1 MFNSEVEYEKSNHLV
16 SFLLLDLSSVWQLL
30 PMQEAG
36 GGASGELAVVQPL
49 VVRFRGSTVRPPT
62 EQRTIITVAGVTTG
76 PVVFST
82 TLVFAI
88 FLSYQPS

>member
-1 MFNSEVEYEKSNHLV
+1 
-16 SFLLLDLSSVWQLL
+16 
-30 PMQEAG
+30 MQEPV
-36 GGASGELAVVQPL
+36 ELQVVAVVQPL
-49 VVRFRGSTVRPPT
+49 VVRLVAAQVRPPT

-82 TLVFAI
+82 TSFLQS